1 MKIADESKTVAIGH
15 GLRARLFL
23 SFIAIS
29 GFALIAAVV
38 GNYAF
43 YAIGQSLEQ
52 VTEKSVPP
60 AIAALELAQITERIA
75 AAGPALL
82 AVTKSVEFDAVS
94 SVLNQELKK
103 ARLLLS
109 QLTGQR
115 LPVEMLSGIF
125 RVYDSVAAN
134 LETLKLVVQKR
145 IAAADRKSAL
155 VRDTFDAYNQFRALW
170 TPKFNELKGH
180 ILNLQRALNDS
191 RSAPEQKL
199 AAFDRL
205 NAAISDLTPL
215 EQVQQEAAVAFEA
228 LVRAGTAATP
238 ADLDALRAEA
248 EAAVRS
254 IDGIV
259 SGLDPDI
266 SFALIAPL
274 SRLRTNA
281 IGSASIMAAR
291 QVELEAVQEGRRL
304 TVENADLS
312 VQLSNAVESLVAASK
327 QGIATAT
334 ERTQLV
340 QNLGRLGLAVVVAL
354 SLISSALIGWL
365 YVGRNVVARLTKL
378 SDGMRALVGGRRDIT
393 IPTAGR
399 DEIAEMAR
407 AVEVFRDNAVA
418 LDELLAEREHAAA
431 RLEQK
436 VEQRTHE
443 LSQSI
448 GELRALGEVTQAVT
462 STLDLQTVLTT
473 IVAKA
478 TQLSGTEAGA
488 IYVFDEAIREFRL
501 SATYGMSEEL
511 IAAISGQ
518 HAVLSK
524 AISEAA
530 EQGEPDQVGD
540 LQNEP
545 PSAVNDLL
553 IKAGYRARLLV
564 PLVHSGET
572 VGALVV
578 RRIEPGEFPKQTV
591 ALLQTFAAQSAL
603 AIQNARLFSEL
614 ATARDAADAAN
625 QTKSS
630 FLANMSH
637 ELRTPLNAIIGYSE
651 ILQEDAADKEDKAA
665 IEDLQRIE
673 DAGRHLLGLIN
684 NILDLSKIEA
694 GKMDVFIEPVDIQ
707 ALLKEV
713 LSIVKPLAD
722 KSENVVEVICP
733 ADVGSFR
740 SDQTKIKQCL
750 LNLMSNA
757 NKFTSKGTLTLSVE
771 REATS
776 QICFR
781 VSDTGIGMTAEQLGR
796 LFQAFS
802 QADASTTKRFG
813 GTGLGLAITKHFC
826 TMLGGDV
833 TVEST
838 PGKGTTFIIRL
849 PDQGVVAPAAVEL
862 PAPAVAAA
870 DGRATVLVVD
880 DDASVRGLLAKTLEK
895 EGYRVIAAGNG
906 VEALALARAHR
917 PQAITLDVMMPQLD
931 GWGALKELKADA
943 ELRDIPVIMVSV
955 LNERG
960 MAIPLGAADFVTKP
974 VDRQRLTAI
983 LREHCAS
990 PSGASILV
998 VEDDLPTR
1006 EALCR
1011 SLASMGYTAH
1021 DAVNGRTGLEWL
1033 TRHPVPSLILLDLMM
1048 PEMDGFEFLRELR
1061 KQPAFANVP
1070 VIVVT
1075 AKELTEEDIRVLS
1088 GQTEGIIAKDQT
1100 YLTELAAAVRGRVAR
1115 HPAREA
1121 EPIAN

>member
-1 MKIADESKTVAIGH
+1 
-15 GLRARLFL
+15 L

-29 GFALIAAVV
+29 SFAVVAAVV

-43 YAIGQSLEQ
+43 YALGEALHQ

-60 AIAALELAQITERIA
+60 AIAALELAQRTERIA

-82 AVTKSVEFDAVS
+82 AVTNSAEFDAVS
-94 SVLNQELKK
+94 SGLDQELKE

-109 QLTGQR
+109 KLPGQGLT
-115 LPVEMLSGIF
+115 VEMLGGIL

-134 LETLKLVVQKR
+134 LESLKLVVRTR
-145 IAAADRKSAL
+145 IAAADRRSAL
-155 VRDTFDAYNQFRALW
+155 ARSTLEAYQQFRIIW

-180 ILNLQRALNDS
+180 IETLQRTLNAAGS
-191 RSAPEQKL
+191 SPEQRL
-199 AAFDRL
+199 AAFNRL
-205 NAAISDLTPL
+205 NAAIVDLAPL
-215 EQVQQEAAVAFEA
+215 EQIQQEAATAFEA
-228 LVRAGTAATP
+228 LVRAAGTGKL
-238 ADLDALRAEA
+238 ADLDAVKAQA
-248 EAAVRS
+248 DQSVRR
-254 IDGIV
+254 IDGLV
-259 SGLDPDI
+259 SGLDPDV
-266 SFALIAPL
+266 SLELIAPL
-274 SRLRTNA
+274 SRMRTSA
-281 IGSASIMAAR
+281 IGNSSIVAAR
-291 QVELEAVQEGRRL
+291 EIELNAAEEGRRF
-304 TVENADLS
+304 TEENSALS
-312 VQLSNAVESLVAASK
+312 TQLSKAVEALVDASK

-334 ERTQLV
+334 EKTQSV
-340 QNLGRLGLAVVVAL
+340 QNLGRLGLAVVVVL
-354 SLISSALIGWL
+354 SLISSVLIGWF
-365 YVGRNVVARLTKL
+365 YVGRNIVARLTAL
-378 SDGMRALVGGRRDIT
+378 SERMLTLAQGDLKSPLPHGGT
-393 IPTAGR
+393 
-399 DEIAEMAR
+399 DEIGRMAEALGVFR
-407 AVEVFRDNAVA
+407 ATAVEMEETN
-418 LDELLAEREHAAA
+418 LKE
-431 RLEQK
+431 
-436 VEQRTHE
+436 
-443 LSQSI
+443 
-448 GELRALGEVTQAVT
+448 
-462 STLDLQTVLTT
+462 
-473 IVAKA
+473 
-478 TQLSGTEAGA
+478 
-488 IYVFDEAIREFRL
+488 IRE
-501 SATYGMSEEL
+501 A
-511 IAAISGQ
+511 
-518 HAVLSK
+518 
-524 AISEAA
+524 
-530 EQGEPDQVGD
+530 
-540 LQNEP
+540 
-545 PSAVNDLL
+545 
-553 IKAGYRARLLV
+553 RARLTEAI
-564 PLVHSGET
+564 ET
-572 VGALVV
+572 ISEGFSLYDADDRLIVFNSHYKELFAAHADALVLGTTFETILRTATERGEIKDADGRPDAWIEERLAHHHAPSSTHLQ
-578 RRIEPGEFPKQTV
+578 RRSDGRWIQVSERKTANGGVVGIYADITELKQRE
-591 ALLQTFAAQSAL
+591 A
-603 AIQNARLFSEL
+603 EL
-614 ATARDAADAAN
+614 AAARDAADAAN

-651 ILQEDAADKEDKAA
+651 ILQEDAADKDDKGS

-722 KSENVVEVICP
+722 KSENAVEVICP

-740 SDQTKIKQCL
+740 SDQTKVKQCL

-757 NKFTSKGTLTLSVE
+757 NKFTSKGTLTLSVA
-771 REATS
+771 REANS

-781 VSDTGIGMTAEQLGR
+781 VSDTGIGMTEEQLGR
-796 LFQAFS
+796 LFEVFS
-802 QADASTTKRFG
+802 QADTSTTKRFG

-826 TMLGGDV
+826 TILGGDV

-838 PGKGTTFIIRL
+838 PGKSTTFIIRL
-849 PDQGVVAPAAVEL
+849 PDQAVAPAAVEQ

-880 DDASVRGLLAKTLEK
+880 DDPSVRDLLAKTLEK

-906 VEALALARAHR
+906 VEALALARQHR
-917 PQAITLDVMMPQLD
+917 PQAITLDVLMPQMD
-931 GWGALKELKADA
+931 GWSALKELKADA
-943 ELRDIPVIMVSV
+943 ALRDIPVIMVSV

-983 LREHCAS
+983 LREHCAG

-1011 SLASMGYTAH
+1011 SLESMGYTAH
-1021 DAVNGRTGLEWL
+1021 NAVNGRTGLDWL
-1033 TRHPVPSLILLDLMM
+1033 AKHPAPSLILLDLMM

-1075 AKELTEEDIRVLS
+1075 AKELTEEDARILS